1 MDNII
6 KDSATGVKSG
16 IERSKRSFLSFLI
29 GLFSI
34 GFIGGAGK
42 VLFQYIWP
50 PKKLT
55 GLETDGGNKVLNIP
69 LSEIEVNSS
78 KKIRFAGGTYIV
90 IRTER
95 GVFALSAVCTHLGC
109 LVNWEPDAQEIVCPC
124 HVARFDLNGNVIGG
138 PAPKPLQ
145 QIKATIVNGKIEIKE
160 S

>member
-1 MDNII
+1 MNSIPEDYV
-6 KDSATGVKSG
+6 TGRKSD
-16 IERSKRSFLSFLI
+16 IEREKRSFLSFLI

-34 GFIGGAGK
+34 GFIGGTGK

-55 GLETDGGNKVLNIP
+55 GLEGEGGTKVLNIP

-90 IRTER
+90 IRTEK

-109 LVNWEPDAQEIVCPC
+109 LVNWDPDAREIICPC
-124 HVARFDLNGNVIGG
+124 HAARFDLNGNVIGG

-145 QIKATIVNGKIEIKE
+145 QIRATIVNGNIEIKE
-160 S
+160 G